1 MDGAE
6 LVTSRA
12 HAALG
17 RLGFDLHR
25 YPVRLEYLD
34 GVLAMEGELPDV
46 AAKKRALERGA
57 ALPEVRWVA
66 DRLRVEPSVG
76 MSDAEVLDHL
86 RDVLLSEP
94 TFDECTVRVRRGG
107 ALDVFR
113 EPPRPRGALE
123 VAVDEGVVRL
133 EGAVPSL
140 SHKRLAGVLCWWAP
154 GTRDVVNA
162 LEVDAPEE
170 DNDDEISDAVRIV
183 LEKDPLLDASEIGV
197 STERSRVTL
206 RGLVASEEQRRIAE
220 HDAWYVFGV
229 NDVSNEI
236 EVSQDVRRRV
246 TPPRGSRE
254 RCPHS

>member
-6 LVTSRA
+6 SVTSRA

-34 GVLAMEGELPDV
+34 GVLTMEGELPDI

-94 TFDECTVRVRRGG
+94 TFDECTVRLRRGG

-133 EGAVPSL
+133 EGAAPSL

-197 STERSRVTL
+197 RTERSRVTL
-206 RGLVASEEQRRIAE
+206 RGLVASEEQRRTAE

-229 NDVSNEI
+229 NDVNNEI
-236 EVSQDVRRRV
+236 EVSQDVASARWRAV
-246 TPPRGSRE
+246 AAS
-254 RCPHS
+254 

>member
-1 MDGAE
+1 MGGADS
-6 LVTSRA
+6 VTSRA

-34 GVLAMEGELPDV
+34 GVLTMEGELPDI

-66 DRLRVEPSVG
+66 DRLRVEPSVDM
-76 MSDAEVLDHL
+76 MSDVEVLDHI

-94 TFDECTVRVRRGG
+94 TFDECTVRVRGG
-107 ALDVFR
+107 GTLDVLR

-123 VAVDEGVVRL
+123 VAVDEGIVRL

-154 GTRDVVNA
+154 GTRDVMNA
-162 LEVDAPEE
+162 LEVDALEE

-206 RGLVASEEQRRIAE
+206 RGLVASEEQRRITE
-220 HDAWYVFGV
+220 NDAWYVFGV

-236 EVSQDVRRRV
+236 EVSPDVASARWRRV
-246 TPPRGSRE
+246 AAS
-254 RCPHS
+254 